1 MATTI
6 DCCEPDPAGTRLRVR
21 VVPRSRRSAVAGPS
35 GAALRVRLAA
45 PPVEGR
51 ANRELVATLAA
62 ALGLRAR
69 DLEVVAGL
77 RGREKV
83 VRVAGLAPA
92 EVAARLSE

>member
-21 VVPRSRRSAVAGPS
+21 VVARASRSAIAGPS
-35 GAALRVRLAA
+35 GAALRVRVAA

-51 ANRELVATLAA
+51 ANRELLATLAA
-62 ALGLRAR
+62 ALGLRPR
-69 DLEVVAGL
+69 DLEVVSGA
-77 RGREKV
+77 RGREKT
-83 VRVAGLAPA
+83 VRVAGLAPG